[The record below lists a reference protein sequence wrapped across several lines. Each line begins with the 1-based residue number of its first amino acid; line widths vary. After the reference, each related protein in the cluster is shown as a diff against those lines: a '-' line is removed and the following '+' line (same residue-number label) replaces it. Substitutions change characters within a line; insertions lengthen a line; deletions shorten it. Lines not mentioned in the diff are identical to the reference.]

1 MQEARRQ
8 IRRRAGNGC
17 DWMGETETIRM
28 VNICKAYPGVKALDN
43 VSFDLQKGEVHALL
57 GENGAGKSTLCK
69 IIAGAQPMD
78 SGEYYL
84 FGSRVEGLTPLSAK
98 EAGVS
103 MIYQEFNLIPYLK
116 VYENLFLGKEIGGR
130 LKNNKAEMIR
140 QSREVFK
147 RFNIEID
154 PEARISDLTNAYK
167 QLVEIAKA
175 VLEKSK
181 VLIMDEPTAPL
192 GNREVDLL
200 FELIHS
206 LKQEGV
212 SIIYISHRLEELF
225 QVADRITIMRDGQ
238 HIKTVNTQDTSRSE
252 LVKLMVGRDLS
263 EDYPGRSTPIGEEVL
278 RVEHLSTAETKIND
292 VSCSLRKGEILGFA
306 GLVGA
311 GRTEVM
317 RALFGADERTS
328 GDIYIHGKKVEIKN
342 PYDAIQN
349 GISLI
354 PEDRK
359 GQGVSLTM
367 TIRENISMIKLS
379 DLSGALRINRRREQ
393 ALVDEYVKSL
403 SIKTPSTEQLAKN
416 LSGGNQQKVVVAKW
430 LATQSDILILDEPTR
445 GIDVGAKYEIYLLMN
460 ELVRMGKSLIMISSE
475 MPELIG
481 MSDRILVMYQGQL
494 MGEVTGSDI
503 TQVNILKLASGM
515 HLKEVDEK

>member
-1 MQEARRQ
+1 
-8 IRRRAGNGC
+8 
-17 DWMGETETIRM
+17 MGDTTTIKM
-28 VNICKAYPGVKALDN
+28 INICKAYPGVKALDN
-43 VSFDLQKGEVHALL
+43 VSFELRKGEIHALL

-69 IIAGAQPMD
+69 IIAGAQSMD

-84 FGSRVEGLTPLSAK
+84 FGNKVENLTPLSAK
-98 EAGVS
+98 EAGIS

-116 VYENLFLGKEIGGR
+116 IYENLFLGKEIGWK
-130 LKNNKAEMIR
+130 LKNNKTKMISR
-140 QSREVFK
+140 SREIFK
-147 RFNIEID
+147 RLNIEID
-154 PEARISDLTNAYK
+154 PEMRISNLTNAYK

-200 FELIHS
+200 FTLIRS

-225 QVADRITIMRDGQ
+225 QVADRITILRDGQ
-238 HIKTVNTQDTSRSE
+238 YIKTMNTQDTNRSE
-252 LVKLMVGRDLS
+252 LVKLMVGRELS
-263 EDYPGRSTPIGEEVL
+263 EDYPRRSTTIGEEIM
-278 RVEHLSTAETKIND
+278 RVEHLSTSETRIND
-292 VSCSLRKGEILGFA
+292 ISFCLRKGEILGFA

-317 RALFGADERTS
+317 RALFGVDKKTS
-328 GDIYIHGKKVEIKN
+328 GNIYINGKKVEINN
-342 PYDAIQN
+342 PYDAIQS
-349 GISLI
+349 GLSLI

-359 GQGVSLTM
+359 GQGISLTM
-367 TIRENISMIKLS
+367 TLRENISMIKLP
-379 DLSGALRINRRREQ
+379 DLSNPLRINRKKEQ
-393 ALVDEYVKSL
+393 ALVEEYVRSL
-403 SIKTPSTEQLAKN
+403 SIKTPSTDQLAKN

-445 GIDVGAKYEIYLLMN
+445 GIDVGTKYEIYLLMN
-460 ELVRMGKSLIMISSE
+460 ELVKMGKSLIMISSE

-481 MSDRILVMYQGQL
+481 MSDRILVMYQGRL
-494 MGEVTGSDI
+494 MGEVSGDDI
-503 TQVNILKLASGM
+503 SQVNILKLASGM
-515 HLKEVDEK
+515 RCLNEVDEI

>member
-1 MQEARRQ
+1 MDNTASLK
-8 IRRRAGNGC
+8 
-17 DWMGETETIRM
+17 M

-43 VSFDLQKGEVHALL
+43 VSFELRPGEVHALL

-84 FGSRVEGLTPLSAK
+84 FGKKIDSFTPQSAK
-98 EAGVS
+98 EAGIS

-116 VYENLFLGKEIGGR
+116 VYENMFLGKEIANGI
-130 LKNNKAEMIR
+130 KTNKKLMI
-140 QSREVFK
+140 QKTREVFQ

-154 PEARISDLTNAYK
+154 PEARVGDLTNAYK
-167 QLVEIAKA
+167 QLVEIGKA
-175 VLEKSK
+175 VLENAK

-192 GNREVDLL
+192 GNREVETL
-200 FELIHS
+200 FELIRS
-206 LKQEGV
+206 LKAEGV

-225 QVADRITIMRDGQ
+225 EVSDRITVMRDGRY
-238 HIKTVNTQDTSRSE
+238 IDTLNTNETDRNT
-252 LVKLMVGRDLS
+252 LVKLMVGRELS
-263 EDYPGRSTPIGEEVL
+263 EDYPSRNSEIGEELL
-278 RVEHLSTAETKIND
+278 RVEHLSTTETKIKD
-292 VSCSLRKGEILGFA
+292 VSFTLHKGEILGFA

-317 RALFGADERTS
+317 RALFGADEKS
-328 GDIYIHGKKVEIKN
+328 EGDIYINGKKVEIKQ
-342 PYDAIQN
+342 PIDAIKH

-367 TIRENISMIKLS
+367 TIRENISMIKLD
-379 DLSGALRINRRREQ
+379 DLKGFLNISRKKEKVLVEEYIQ
-393 ALVDEYVKSL
+393 AL
-403 SIKTPSTEQLAKN
+403 SIKTPSMEQLAKN

-430 LATQSDILILDEPTR
+430 MATQSDIIILDEPTR

-460 ELVRMGKSLIMISSE
+460 ELIKMGKSLIMISSE

-481 MSDRILVMYQGQL
+481 MSDRILVMYQGGV
-494 MGEVTGSDI
+494 MGELTKGNI
-503 TQVNILKLASGM
+503 TQENILKLASGM
-515 HLKEVDEK
+515 QLNEVN